1 MTDSIRINFAIYFA
15 KKNIIGGWTAMRP
28 HCGTQDILATRTR
41 LKRPEKV
48 PKNKNK
54 KVQKL

>member
-15 KKNIIGGWTAMRP
+15 KKNIIGGWTAMCP

-41 LKRPEKV
+41 LKRPDKV
-48 PKNKNK
+48 PKK
-54 KVQKL
+54 